1 MLKPFKPA
9 SLLKRDS
16 NTGVFTNFYRT
27 LLVAASEKYIL
38 LFSYVQVLCFFL
50 FCVCV
55 CVCVCVCACVRACVR
70 VSVYVCVCVS
80 VCVCVRV
87 CARVCLFIFFH
98 RKGFSRL
105 KKTIDLMPEF
115 RSGMVCSGNVFVSR
129 TFVSLST
136 TIVEKIFNL
145 ATMQKSVY

>member
-55 CVCVCVCACVRACVR
+55 CVCVCVW
-70 VSVYVCVCVS
+70 VCVCVC
-80 VCVCVRV
+80 VCVCARV

-145 ATMQKSVY
+145 ATVQKSVY